1 MDFLVGLGTVE
12 VTDCLESGLRSYS
25 GYLVDMEGQVGHL
38 LPRSGDLC
46 AEVRCSLVADWC
58 WGSTGFEETV
68 VLRSR
73 TCHSSSV
80 VKQEKK
86 SISL

>member
-1 MDFLVGLGTVE
+1 MDFLVGLGIVE
-12 VTDCLESGLRSYS
+12 VTDCPESGLRSYS

-38 LPRSGDLC
+38 LVSFGDC

-73 TCHSSSV
+73 TCHSRSF
-80 VKQEKK
+80 VKQAKE